1 MGITVVGNRYLAR
14 DGEAKVVAAA
24 AVRGVAEEWR
34 ENRVEIVI
42 VEPGT
47 AVGDGE
53 GR

>member
-34 ENRVEIVI
+34 ENRV